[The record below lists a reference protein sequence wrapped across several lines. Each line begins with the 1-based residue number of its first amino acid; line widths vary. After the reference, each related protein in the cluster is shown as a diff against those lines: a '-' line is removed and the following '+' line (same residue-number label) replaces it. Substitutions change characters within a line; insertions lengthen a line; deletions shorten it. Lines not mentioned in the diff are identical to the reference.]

1 MDDQPS
7 RRRPHNAAT
16 AIVGSPLSDPG
27 ISSLSTSPQSFFFER
42 TQSLD
47 AITHQSFPDMARSPS
62 AVSEIEVILDDGT
75 TQKRTVSLS
84 TLPDQDDYGSSRRS
98 RRNSSTD
105 SHQQHRRRRHDDDE
119 DANDTTPLLKSHKDV
134 YQAIGYQ
141 PHQEDPSSSSD
152 TDTDS
157 STSDDDSDEPFFPV
171 QTTPSKRKSHHVV
184 EDDHGSAGWA
194 SRLYSTA
201 LGLLAASKF
210 TPRQRLVLKCSF
222 AYFLGSL
229 FTFVPV
235 LNALIGN
242 NHTSSHLVA
251 TATVFFNPAKTL
263 GGMVEAAAYGWGYV
277 LFAVCVCLGSMVTT
291 DFFVDR
297 DYYVIAHSI
306 SLFFWL
312 SGATFIV
319 SFLKAHW
326 NKPPV
331 ATASSLCFI
340 TIFIIVVRE
349 GSVNRGDFDTTRIE
363 QITTAVATGT
373 LITVA
378 CCVIFWPVSAAK
390 KLKKDV
396 DATLASYRVLLKL
409 LTKTFLLDDDLPEFK
424 ANRTLQTAIQSHQA
438 SFTALQKSLKEAKLE
453 TVWNSEVRGRAAEY
467 DAVIKS
473 MQRLAQ
479 HMGGLRSSCG
489 IQFEIMGSEAT
500 KQYKEMSRKR
510 KKEKASQKGPFS
522 TASAAIFGTARGSA
536 FANSERRRSAAKLSQ
551 SFVPASTIND
561 TNWNVRAGYRRRK
574 LQDEMRRQRTFVSKS
589 DDRFDAFLNSKPS
602 TSYADIAAR
611 GTAKPSSSSS
621 SSSLPK
627 VDDQED
633 SASLINFIQT
643 MRPPLKSFAYTC
655 KQTLYHLQTSFSTS
669 SSSNTWLPRM
679 SRKRTTPSLS
689 VLKANLEKAIALF
702 ETAQKQA
709 IQRLYQS
716 RVDYIISH
724 TPDSANVESDAIGS
738 VLGEEVILVYFYVF
752 NMTEFARELI
762 TLVDAVEK
770 LNQAGERCPSVWSW
784 LVSSIQ
790 RRWHQR
796 KASQHHHHHL
806 HITPFVPNERNTF
819 NTLHTPEP
827 KTKWRRFFIR
837 VWQAFSLFKSQ
848 KMRYAIKATIA
859 TILLATPAFLES
871 TQDFFRT
878 YRMEWALITLMV
890 VMTPTVGG
898 TNLVAIYRIFST
910 ILGCYVAMAFYMLFP
925 ANMYVLPV
933 LTWLF
938 SIPNFYLILNHKH
951 GKFGQF
957 TLLAYNLVMLNK
969 YNDRETNEI
978 QVWVLA
984 TQRCFAILVGVVF
997 GLIVTAYIWPYEA
1010 RVELRKGLSD
1020 FLLRLAWL
1028 YQKLVSIYADY
1039 PVKNRGS
1046 GAQQQQERSVSLMEV
1061 APDASEAQILTFEA
1075 QRRLATQSFMDLE
1088 LGLQRAL
1095 LDLQALLSQT
1105 PNEPRLKGPFP
1116 VDTYRSMLTS
1126 CQNIVD
1132 RFLSMRTV
1140 MLKDAWYDEVQHDF
1154 MTPVAHERKE
1164 MVGNVLLYFYLL
1176 ASALRLKTPMPPYFP
1191 PARKAW
1197 KSLLDQL
1204 CEMPI
1209 AKSKKLLEKD
1219 NVYVFYY
1226 AYVTL
1231 MEDIIRELDKLG
1243 DSMTQLFGSIVP
1255 QDQWE
1260 LLFDEEQQ
1268 SYC

>member
-1 MDDQPS
+1 MRVVQ
-7 RRRPHNAAT
+7 T
-16 AIVGSPLSDPG
+16 GW
-27 ISSLSTSPQSFFFER
+27 FFFSP
-42 TQSLD
+42 TTSL
-47 AITHQSFPDMARSPS
+47 T
-62 AVSEIEVILDDGT
+62 
-75 TQKRTVSLS
+75 
-84 TLPDQDDYGSSRRS
+84 
-98 RRNSSTD
+98 NS
-105 SHQQHRRRRHDDDE
+105 HDDD
-119 DANDTTPLLKSHKDV
+119 DNDDTDDTTPLLKSHKDV

-141 PHQEDPSSSSD
+141 PYQKDPPSSSSD
-152 TDTDS
+152 SDTDS

-184 EDDHGSAGWA
+184 EDDQESAGWA
-194 SRLYSTA
+194 SRLYSTVH
-201 LGLLAASKF
+201 GLLAACKF
-210 TPRQRLVLKCSF
+210 TPSQRLVLKCSF

-229 FTFVPV
+229 FTFVPA
-235 LNALIGN
+235 LNAFIGY

-297 DYYVIAHSI
+297 DYYLIAHSI

-378 CCVIFWPVSAAK
+378 CCVVFWPVSAAK

-473 MQRLAQ
+473 MQRLSQ

-510 KKEKASQKGPFS
+510 KKEKANRKGGPFS
-522 TASAAIFGTARGSA
+522 TASAAIFGSTKSNTMNG
-536 FANSERRRSAAKLSQ
+536 ERRRSAAKLSQ
-551 SFVPASTIND
+551 SFVPASSSGIND

-574 LQDEMRRQRTFVSKS
+574 LQDEMRKQRTMFKS
-589 DDRFDAFLNSKPS
+589 DDRFDAFLNNKRNNKPS
-602 TSYADIAAR
+602 TSYAEIAAR
-611 GTAKPSSSSS
+611 GTSSSKQGA
-621 SSSLPK
+621 LPK
-627 VDDQED
+627 LNEDEDAEED

-669 SSSNTWLPRM
+669 SSSNTWLPRSM
-679 SRKRTTPSLS
+679 SRKRTTPSLT

-709 IQRLYQS
+709 IQKLYQS

-724 TPDSANVESDAIGS
+724 TPDNANVETEAIGS

-770 LNQAGERCPSVWSW
+770 LNQAGEKCPGIWTW
-784 LVSSIQ
+784 LVSSIK

-796 KASQHHHHHL
+796 RASKQDSNSSNHHHHHL

-837 VWQAFSLFKSQ
+837 VWQTFSLFKTQ
-848 KMRYAIKATIA
+848 KMRYAIKATVA
-859 TILLATPAFLES
+859 TILLAMPAFLES

-890 VMTPTVGG
+890 VMQPTTGG

-969 YNDRETNEI
+969 YNDRDTNQVE
-978 QVWVLA
+978 VWVLA

-997 GLIVTAYIWPYEA
+997 GLFATAYVWPYEA

-1046 GAQQQQERSVSLMEV
+1046 GAHQQQERSVSLMEV

-1231 MEDIIRELDKLG
+1231 MEDIIRELDKVSKRMMWILCVYVYWTRL
-1243 DSMTQLFGSIVP
+1243 SFFV
-1255 QDQWE
+1255 
-1260 LLFDEEQQ
+1260 
-1268 SYC
+1268 

>member
-1 MDDQPS
+1 MVNFTNKKKKNS
-7 RRRPHNAAT
+7 F
-16 AIVGSPLSDPG
+16 SF
-27 ISSLSTSPQSFFFER
+27 SSI
-42 TQSLD
+42 D
-47 AITHQSFPDMARSPS
+47 
-62 AVSEIEVILDDGT
+62 
-75 TQKRTVSLS
+75 
-84 TLPDQDDYGSSRRS
+84 
-98 RRNSSTD
+98 NN
-105 SHQQHRRRRHDDDE
+105 HDDM
-119 DANDTTPLLKSHKDV
+119 NDTTPLLKSHKDV
-134 YQAIGYQ
+134 YQAIGGYK
-141 PHQEDPSSSSD
+141 PHQEDLSSSSSD
-152 TDTDS
+152 SSDS
-157 STSDDDSDEPFFPV
+157 STSDDDDSDEPFFPV
-171 QTTPSKRKSHHVV
+171 QTTPSKRKSHQVI
-184 EDDHGSAGWA
+184 EDDEESAGWA
-194 SRLYSTA
+194 SQLYTA
-201 LGLLAASKF
+201 IHSLCSACKF

-229 FTFVPV
+229 FTFVPT
-235 LNALIGN
+235 LNAFIGN

-297 DYYVIAHSI
+297 DYYLVAHLI

-340 TIFIIVVRE
+340 TIFVIIVRE

-378 CCVIFWPVSAAK
+378 CCVIFWPVSASK
-390 KLKKDV
+390 RLKKDV

-453 TVWNSEVRGRAAEY
+453 TVWDSEVRGRATEY

-500 KQYKEMSRKR
+500 KQYKDMSRER
-510 KKEKASQKGPFS
+510 KKKKANRKGPFS
-522 TASAAIFGTARGSA
+522 TASAAIFGTKNNTFNG
-536 FANSERRRSAAKLSQ
+536 ERRRNSVKLSQ

-574 LQDEMRRQRTFVSKS
+574 LQDEMRKQRTFVSKS
-589 DDRFDAFLNSKPS
+589 GDQFDEFLKKKSNMPS
-602 TSYADIAAR
+602 TSYAEAAAR
-611 GTAKPSSSSS
+611 GASM
-621 SSSLPK
+621 
-627 VDDQED
+627 DDQDNSSPKLSEHD
-633 SASLINFIQT
+633 GASLINFIQT
-643 MRPPLKSFAYTC
+643 IRPPLKSFAYTC
-655 KQTLYHLQTSFSTS
+655 KQTLYHLQTRFSTS
-669 SSSNTWLPRM
+669 NSTNKWLPRM
-679 SRKRTTPSLS
+679 SHKRATPSLT

-709 IQRLYQS
+709 IQKLYQS
-716 RVDYIISH
+716 RVDYITSH
-724 TPDSANVESDAIGS
+724 TPENDNVESEAIGC

-770 LNQAGERCPSVWSW
+770 LNKAGERNLSVWTW
-784 LVSSIQ
+784 LVSSIK
-790 RRWHQR
+790 RRWNNT
-796 KASQHHHHHL
+796 KANNSNERNNNGHHHHHHL

-837 VWQAFSLFKSQ
+837 VWQTFSLFKSQ
-848 KMRYAIKATIA
+848 KIRYAIKATAA
-859 TILLATPAFLES
+859 TILLATPAFLNS

-925 ANMYVLPV
+925 ANMYVLPI

-969 YNDRETNEI
+969 YNDRDTNEVE
-978 QVWVLA
+978 VWVLA
-984 TQRCFAILVGVVF
+984 TQRCFAIMVGVVL
-997 GLIVTAYIWPYEA
+997 GLVATAYIWPYEA

-1039 PVKNRGS
+1039 PIKNRGS

-1061 APDASEAQILTFEA
+1061 GPNASEAQVLTFEA

-1116 VDTYRSMLTS
+1116 IDTYRSMLTS

-1209 AKSKKLLEKD
+1209 AKSKKLLEKE

-1231 MEDIIRELDKLG
+1231 MEDIIRELDKVN
-1243 DSMTQLFGSIVP
+1243 IVTKN
-1255 QDQWE
+1255 D
-1260 LLFDEEQQ
+1260 
-1268 SYC
+1268 

>member
-1 MDDQPS
+1 MDEDSPN
-7 RRRPHNAAT
+7 RLPHNAAT
-16 AIVGSPLSDPG
+16 NLGASLSDAG
-27 ISSLSTSPQSFFFER
+27 LQELSTSPQSFFIER

-47 AITHQSFPDMARSPS
+47 NIMQERQHYLELGRSPS
-62 AVSEIEVILDDGT
+62 NFSEIEVILDDGT

-84 TLPDQDDYGSSRRS
+84 TLPEYMQEEQTEEERSEDESS
-98 RRNSSTD
+98 
-105 SHQQHRRRRHDDDE
+105 
-119 DANDTTPLLKSHKDV
+119 NDKTPLLKSHRDNN
-134 YQAIGYQ
+134 YQSI
-141 PHQEDPSSSSD
+141 SD
-152 TDTDS
+152 TDSDS
-157 STSDDDSDEPFFPV
+157 SDADGSDSDEPFFPIQ
-171 QTTPSKRKSHHVV
+171 QTASKRKHTAI
-184 EDDHGSAGWA
+184 EDDPQLSNWQ
-194 SRLYSTA
+194 SRLKSLFKSLYEAST
-201 LGLLAASKF
+201 L
-210 TPRQRLVLKCSF
+210 TPQQRLVLKCSF

-229 FTFVPV
+229 FTFVPF

-277 LFAVCVCLGSMVTT
+277 FFAVCICLGSMFTT
-291 DFFVDR
+291 DYFIDQNYFLVA
-297 DYYVIAHSI
+297 YLF
-306 SLFFWL
+306 SLLFWL
-312 SGATFIV
+312 AGSTFIV
-319 SFLKAHW
+319 AFLKAHW

-340 TIFIIVVRE
+340 IIFIIVVRE

-396 DATLASYRVLLKL
+396 DSTLNSYRVLLKL
-409 LTKTFLLDDDLPEFK
+409 LVKTFLLDDDLPEFK

-453 TVWNSEVRGRAAEY
+453 TFWNSEVRGRSVEY

-479 HMGGLRSSCG
+479 HVGGLRSSCG

-500 KQYKEMSRKR
+500 KQYKEMSRNKKQKKKR
-510 KKEKASQKGPFS
+510 QQQFTPSPFKSASTGIFKANPG
-522 TASAAIFGTARGSA
+522 
-536 FANSERRRSAAKLSQ
+536 RSNNVSSKLSQ
-551 SFVPASTIND
+551 SYVPPSALDGND
-561 TNWNVRAGYRRRK
+561 PYHPSWNVRAGYRRRR
-574 LQDEMRRQRTFVSKS
+574 LQDEMRRQKTFMSRS
-589 DDRFDAFLNSKPS
+589 DDMFDDFLKPNDLPS
-602 TSYADIAAR
+602 TSYTHPIP
-611 GTAKPSSSSS
+611 PSSIDEDTPESSDMP
-621 SSSLPK
+621 L
-627 VDDQED
+627 VH
-633 SASLINFIQT
+633 FIQT
-643 MRPPLKSFAYTC
+643 IRPPLKSFAYTC
-655 KQTLYHLQTSFSTS
+655 KQTIYHLQHHFSTS
-669 SSSNTWLPRM
+669 SSSSWIPRIYGK
-679 SRKRTTPSLS
+679 STKRTPSLS

-702 ETAQKQA
+702 ESAQRQA
-709 IQRLYQS
+709 VQKLYHS
-716 RVDYIISH
+716 RVHAMQAKSNDKSEETH
-724 TPDSANVESDAIGS
+724 TVGL
-738 VLGEEVILVYFYVF
+738 VLGEEVILVYFFVF
-752 NMTEFARELI
+752 NMVEFARELI
-762 TLVDAVEK
+762 VLVESVER
-770 LNQAGERCPSVWSW
+770 LNNKKRTNVLSWIAASLKQLWNRKKNKGE
-784 LVSSIQ
+784 
-790 RRWHQR
+790 HQ
-796 KASQHHHHHL
+796 KHLHHL
-806 HITPFVPNERNTF
+806 NIVPFVPNERNMM
-819 NTLHTPEP
+819 NTLHTPTP

-837 VWQAFSLFKSQ
+837 IWRLFSLFKLQ
-848 KMRYAIKATIA
+848 KIRYAFKAMVA
-859 TILLATPAFLES
+859 AILLATPAFIS
-871 TQDFFRT
+871 YSQDWFRT

-898 TNLVAIYRIFST
+898 TNLVAVYRIFST
-910 ILGCYVAMAFYMLFP
+910 ALGCYVAMVFYMLFP
-925 ANMYVLPV
+925 GNMYVLVV

-938 SIPNFYLILNHKH
+938 SIPNFYLILYNKH

-969 YNDRETNEI
+969 YNDRETNDVE
-978 QVWVLA
+978 VWVLA
-984 TQRCFAILVGVVF
+984 NQRCLAILVGVIF
-997 GLIVTAYIWPYEA
+997 GLIATAYVWPYEA

-1028 YQKLVSIYADY
+1028 YQKLVSIYIDY
-1039 PVKNRGS
+1039 PTKNRIQANGQREL
-1046 GAQQQQERSVSLMEV
+1046 QQRTINIMEV
-1061 APDASEAQILTFEA
+1061 GPNPSETQLLAFEA

-1088 LGLQRAL
+1088 LGLQRSL

-1116 VDTYRSMLTS
+1116 IDTYRTMLTS

-1140 MLKDAWYDEVQHDF
+1140 MLKDTWQNEVQHDF
-1154 MTPVAHERKE
+1154 MIPVATERKE

-1197 KSLLDQL
+1197 KTLLEQL
-1204 CEMPI
+1204 FEMPV
-1209 AKSKKLLEKD
+1209 AKSEKMLEKND
-1219 NVYVFYY
+1219 VYMFYY

-1243 DSMTQLFGSIVP
+1243 ENMTELFGSLVP
-1255 QDQWE
+1255 PDQWN

-1268 SYC
+1268 SVEGIHAL

>member
-1 MDDQPS
+1 MDDHPN
-7 RRRPHNAAT
+7 RRRPHNAAP
-16 AIVGSPLSDPG
+16 IIGSPLSDPG

-62 AVSEIEVILDDGT
+62 ALSEIEVILDDGT

-84 TLPDQDDYGSSRRS
+84 TLPEHDDGRYTRRS
-98 RRNSSTD
+98 SSTD
-105 SHQQHRRRRHDDDE
+105 DGAD
-119 DANDTTPLLKSHKDV
+119 DTTPLLKSHKDA
-134 YQAIGYQ
+134 YQAISYQ
-141 PHQEDPSSSSD
+141 QDQPPSSSSSD
-152 TDTDS
+152 SDTDS

-171 QTTPSKRKSHHVV
+171 QTTPSKRKSHHVI
-184 EDDHGSAGWA
+184 EDDHDSAGWA
-194 SRLYSTA
+194 SRLYSTVH
-201 LGLLAASKF
+201 GLWTACKF

-229 FTFVPV
+229 FTFIPA
-235 LNALIGN
+235 LNAFIGN

-277 LFAVCVCLGSMVTT
+277 LFAVCVCLGSMITT

-297 DYYVIAHSI
+297 DYYLVAHSI
-306 SLFFWL
+306 SVFFWL
-312 SGATFIV
+312 AGATFIV

-340 TIFIIVVRE
+340 TIFVIVVRE

-453 TVWNSEVRGRAAEY
+453 TVWNSEVRGRATEY

-510 KKEKASQKGPFS
+510 KKEKADRKGPFS
-522 TASAAIFGTARGSA
+522 TASAAIFGTKSTTMNG
-536 FANSERRRSAAKLSQ
+536 ERRRNSVKLSQ

-574 LQDEMRRQRTFVSKS
+574 LQDEMRKQRTFMSRS
-589 DDRFDAFLNSKPS
+589 DDGFDAFLHNKRKNKPS
-602 TSYADIAAR
+602 TSYAEIAAR
-611 GTAKPSSSSS
+611 GTTKQGQQ
-621 SSSLPK
+621 SSLPK
-627 VDDQED
+627 VDEED

-643 MRPPLKSFAYTC
+643 IRPPLKSFAYTC
-655 KQTLYHLQTSFSTS
+655 KQTLYHLQTSFSTG
-669 SSSNTWLPRM
+669 SSSNKWLPRM
-679 SRKRTTPSLS
+679 SRKRNTPSLS
-689 VLKANLEKAIALF
+689 LLKANLEKAIALF

-709 IQRLYQS
+709 IQKLYQS

-724 TPDSANVESDAIGS
+724 TPDNANVESEAIGS

-770 LNQAGERCPSVWSW
+770 LNQAGEKCPSVWAW
-784 LVSSIQ
+784 LRSSIK

-796 KASQHHHHHL
+796 KANQQDSDHHHQHHHL

-837 VWQAFSLFKSQ
+837 VWQTFSLFKSQ
-848 KMRYAIKATIA
+848 KIRYAIKATVA
-859 TILLATPAFLES
+859 TVLLALPAFLES

-969 YNDRETNEI
+969 YNDRDTNEVE
-978 QVWVLA
+978 VWVLA

-997 GLIVTAYIWPYEA
+997 GLIATAYVWPYEA

-1046 GAQQQQERSVSLMEV
+1046 GAQQQQERSVSLMQV

-1268 SYC
+1268 SFTV